1 MRIMMA
7 VMLVTGLVFAGMLV
21 PMVSALDG
29 TPGTDQPQIK
39 PDKQIPPNQDS
50 TPKPSDSTVQPACLL
65 DSSLFD
71 GQDPQPAK
79 PNEPTFGSFDCRT

>member
-1 MRIMMA
+1 
-7 VMLVTGLVFAGMLV
+7 MLIVGFVFTGMFV

-29 TPGTDQPQIK
+29 TPGTDQLQIK

-50 TPKPSDSTVQPACLL
+50 TPKPSDSTLQPACLL

-71 GQDPQPAK
+71 GQEPQPAK

>member
-1 MRIMMA
+1 MRIMMI
-7 VMLVTGLVFAGMLV
+7 VMLITGLFFACIFV
-21 PMVSALDG
+21 PMASALDG
-29 TPGTDQPQIK
+29 TPGSDQYQIM
-39 PDKQIPPNQDS
+39 PDKQTPPNQDS
-50 TPKPSDSTVQPACLL
+50 TPKPIDNSLQPACLL

>member
-1 MRIMMA
+1 MRIIMA
-7 VMLVTGLVFAGMLV
+7 AMLITGLVFAGMFV

-29 TPGTDQPQIK
+29 TPGTDRPQIK
-39 PDKQIPPNQDS
+39 PDQLIPPDQSTSKPIDS
-50 TPKPSDSTVQPACLL
+50 TLQPACLL

-79 PNEPTFGSFDCRT
+79 SDEPTFGSFDCRT